1 MKPRYHHSVVWP
13 STKMYGW
20 NEFFMQNSA
29 SIASGACSLNNRS
42 SWLYAFK
49 YEEPTVRG
57 LYLAPHSVPKE
68 IKSNEWKFE
77 KKKLENSS
85 ATLSIQRKKRFC
97 FQSQFRWKKWVCV
110 WHRVLLIQHALI
122 SAYNTLSMKTTFTDV
137 MMLCIHIPTLFADY
151 KSLSKR
157 IFNGPFAWHPFRNCV
172 NKRVYST
179 WHSAQKKRP
188 MHKLI

>member
-1 MKPRYHHSVVWP
+1 MHSSMRSLRY
-13 STKMYGW
+13 
-20 NEFFMQNSA
+20 
-29 SIASGACSLNNRS
+29 GAYISHLIVYLYQKRLNRMN
-42 SWLYAFK
+42 
-49 YEEPTVRG
+49 
-57 LYLAPHSVPKE
+57 
-68 IKSNEWKFE
+68 
-77 KKKLENSS
+77 ENSRKKNRKI
-85 ATLSIQRKKRFC
+85 LLQHFQFNEKKRFC

>member
-1 MKPRYHHSVVWP
+1 MHSSMRSLRY
-13 STKMYGW
+13 
-20 NEFFMQNSA
+20 
-29 SIASGACSLNNRS
+29 GAYISHLIVYLYQKRLNRMN
-42 SWLYAFK
+42 
-49 YEEPTVRG
+49 
-57 LYLAPHSVPKE
+57 
-68 IKSNEWKFE
+68 
-77 KKKLENSS
+77 ENS
-85 ATLSIQRKKRFC
+85 RKKTGKNVFVFNRNFDER
-97 FQSQFRWKKWVCV
+97 SECV

-157 IFNGPFAWHPFRNCV
+157 IFNGPFGIFAWHPFRNCV